1 MSLLEIKDLNISYQ
15 TRKETIVASSDVNF
29 VLERGEILGIVG
41 ESGSGKSTIAN
52 AIINLIDPPG
62 EITSGLIKIDG
73 NELQN
78 KEEIIQKIR
87 GKKIG
92 FVFQDPQTSLNPLF
106 KIKDQLI
113 ETIQTHLKL
122 SYEKALKKSVNL
134 LKQVGIENAEK
145 RIEDYPHQFSGG
157 MRQRVVIAL
166 AISCEPDLIIA
177 DEPTTALDVS
187 IQYQILELLKLLTK
201 KRNLGVI
208 IITHDMGVIAET
220 TNKVIVMRHGLIV
233 EQGNTKDLLT
243 EPKSTEARSLVISV
257 PPTNKKIDRFKLI
270 SPDGSEIT
278 SSSANLT
285 KNIIKT
291 WGVRK
296 NTNKKLL
303 ELKKITKIFDD
314 QSLSF
319 GKKIDEK
326 AVKAVNEVSF
336 ELFEGETLG
345 LVGESGSGK
354 STIAKIITGLVRPTF
369 GELEYNSLSLYNLK
383 RKYQIDKSRGQIQM
397 IFQDPYSSLNPRFK
411 VKDIISEPIK
421 FFQKNINRNELDQN
435 VNDLIDIVGMTRQS
449 LDRYPHE
456 FSGGQRQRIS
466 IARALA
472 TRPRLL
478 ICDEPTSALD
488 VSIQAQILNLLKDIQ
503 DELHLTMLFISH
515 DLPVIRQMCN
525 RIIVLK
531 NGTIC
536 EANETESLFNN
547 PTHQYTKELINLMP
561 KIESII

>member
-1 MSLLEIKDLNISYQ
+1 
-15 TRKETIVASSDVNF
+15 
-29 VLERGEILGIVG
+29 
-41 ESGSGKSTIAN
+41 
-52 AIINLIDPPG
+52 
-62 EITSGLIKIDG
+62 
-73 NELQN
+73 
-78 KEEIIQKIR
+78 
-87 GKKIG
+87 
-92 FVFQDPQTSLNPLF
+92 
-106 KIKDQLI
+106 
-113 ETIQTHLKL
+113 
-122 SYEKALKKSVNL
+122 
-134 LKQVGIENAEK
+134 
-145 RIEDYPHQFSGG
+145 

-187 IQYQILELLKLLTK
+187 IQHQILELLKDLTK

-220 TNKVIVMRHGLIV
+220 TDRVIVMRHGLIV
-233 EQGNTKDLLT
+233 EQGDTKELLT
-243 EPKSTEARSLVISV
+243 NPKSNEARSLVISV
-257 PPTNKKIDRFKLI
+257 PPTNKKIDRFRLI
-270 SPDGSEIT
+270 SPDGKEIT
-278 SSSANLT
+278 ADSKNLT
-285 KNIIKT
+285 KKIIKT
-291 WGVRK
+291 WGVREK
-296 NTNKKLL
+296 NKNKKILQL
-303 ELKKITKIFDD
+303 TGVTKIFDD
-314 QSLSF
+314 KSLVNNFSF
-319 GKKIDEK
+319 GSKTESTNKVEK
-326 AVKAVNEVSF
+326 AVDNVSF

-354 STIAKIITGLVRPTF
+354 STIAKIITGLVGPSN
-369 GELEYNSLSLYNLK
+369 GEIFYNDISLYSSK

-411 VKDIISEPIK
+411 VRDIISEPIK
-421 FFQKNINRNELDQN
+421 LFQKNINKNELTQN
-435 VNDLIDIVGMTRQS
+435 MYDLIDIVGMTRQS

-488 VSIQAQILNLLKDIQ
+488 VSIQAQVLNLLKDIQ

-525 RIIVLK
+525 RIVVLK
-531 NGTIC
+531 NGSVC
-536 EANETESLFNN
+536 ETKETEELFNN
-547 PTHQYTKELINLMP
+547 PEHPYTKELIRLMP